1 MRQTVGVT
9 TATRLSARQSAA
21 PDPVCAE
28 AVDLARAA
36 AVELG
41 GNDVGE
47 HLGVVAED
55 ERVVTHRFSCTNV
68 GYRGWVWSVTVARAP
83 RSKVVTVDEVVLLPG
98 DEAILS
104 PQWLPWD
111 QRLRPGDLGVGDLM
125 PTRADDPRLVPSW
138 FAGDDDLDFSDDDRA
153 TLLELGLELGLGRP
167 RVLSRYGRDEA
178 ADRWYSGDAGPESPM
193 AKAAPGPCGTC
204 GFYLPLAGSLR
215 LAFGVCANAVTPDD
229 GRVVSADHG
238 CGAHSENDETPP
250 LLPEPPP
257 ILHDTLG
264 FDVLEVL
271 PDRVVHSETLDEAD
285 AFDQVELGDAV
296 DLFEQAELTDQV
308 DALDQ
313 PDESAQPEVA
323 DPA

>member
-9 TATRLSARQSAA
+9 TATRPAARQSAV
-21 PDPVCAE
+21 PDAVCVA

-41 GNDVGE
+41 GPDVGE

-55 ERVVTHRFSCTNV
+55 ERVVTHQFSCTNA

-83 RSKVVTVDEVVLLPG
+83 RSKVVTVDEVVLLPS
-98 DEAILS
+98 DDAILS
-104 PQWLPWD
+104 PEWLPWD

-125 PTRADDPRLVPSW
+125 PTRHDDPRLVPAYA
-138 FAGDDDLDFSDDDRA
+138 AGDDDSDFGGTDDSGGSLMTEVA
-153 TLLELGLELGLGRP
+153 LELGLGRP
-167 RVLSRYGRDEA
+167 RVLSLYGRLEA
-178 ADRWYSGDAGPESPM
+178 ADRWYTGDAGPDSAM

-204 GFYLPLAGSLR
+204 GFYVPLSGSLR

-238 CGAHSENDETPP
+238 CGAHSENEETPP

-257 ILHDTLG
+257 VLLDTVG
-264 FDVLEVL
+264 YDVLEVL
-271 PDRVVHSETLDEAD
+271 PEPAEAD
-285 AFDQVELGDAV
+285 LPGI
-296 DLFEQAELTDQV
+296 T
-308 DALDQ
+308 
-313 PDESAQPEVA
+313 